1 MFIKIGDWVPGFKH
15 KSVKMDSIGACYHGR
30 LESNIYTD
38 IFSQFN
44 DSDILFKLLFIKLQF

>member
-15 KSVKMDSIGACYHGR
+15 KSVKMDSIGDCYHGR
-30 LESNIYTD
+30 LKSNIYTN

-44 DSDILFKLLFIKLQF
+44 ESDILFNLPFII